1 MFEDYATP
9 DGTARY
15 AARFARHQANGF
27 FRPAQELTVS
37 SLGLG
42 SYLGAMDDAADRG
55 YEEAVMA
62 AVRGGIN
69 FLDTSLNYRNQRSEL
84 AIGAALKHLIQ
95 PGEFAREEIVVA
107 TKAGFLVPN
116 AIPWSALAPGDV
128 AGGIHAL
135 APAFLDDQLERSRE
149 NLGLATI
156 DIFYLHNPETQLQYL
171 ERNEFLA
178 RMRRAF
184 EKCEEAAA
192 DGRIR
197 YYGTATWDGYR
208 SPGLLSLKH
217 LAQLA
222 RELGGEA
229 HRFRFIQLP
238 YNLAMTEA
246 FSRNSYEGKSVLEEA
261 LELGITVVASASLL
275 QARLVDHLPDQVRAI
290 LAGFDTDAQRSIQ
303 FTRSAPGVT
312 VALVGMGRTAHVAE
326 NLALACRPPVPV
338 ADYVKLLRG

>member
-9 DGTARY
+9 DGTSRY
-15 AARFARHQANGF
+15 AARFAGHQANGF
-27 FRPAQELTVS
+27 FRPAQDLTVS

-42 SYLGAMDDAADRG
+42 SYLGAMDETADRA
-55 YEEAVMA
+55 YEAAVMA

-95 PGEFAREEIVVA
+95 PGEFAREEIAVA

-116 AIPWSALAPGDV
+116 AIPWPAIDATEV
-128 AGGIHAL
+128 VGGMHCL

-156 DIFYLHNPETQLQYL
+156 DIFYLHNPETQLQFV
-171 ERNEFLA
+171 EREAFLD

-184 EKCEEAAA
+184 ALCEEAAA

-208 SPGLLSLKH
+208 TPGMLSLKH

-222 RELGGEA
+222 REVGGDR
-229 HRFRFIQLP
+229 HRFRFVQLP

-261 LELGITVVASASLL
+261 LELGITVVASASIL
-275 QARLVDHLPDQVRAI
+275 QGRLADHLPDQVRAV
-290 LAGFDTDAQRSIQ
+290 LAGFTTDAQRSIQ
-303 FTRSAPGVT
+303 FARSAPGVT
-312 VALVGMGRTAHVAE
+312 VALVGMGRAEHVAQ
-326 NLALACRPPVPV
+326 NLALAARPPVLV